1 MEVIIMKSYKEYER
15 VYIGSSDIASLT
27 VVGPRNQGVSLA
39 KSLDFNIDSNYF
51 AYLVDGEA
59 NIGDHYKLVQCC
71 KYWMNVFDDQELTLK
86 LSAPTIKVYRAGD
99 CGCIIQC
106 LYE

>member
-1 MEVIIMKSYKEYER
+1 MKSYRDYDR

-27 VVGPRNQGVSLA
+27 IVAPRDNGDPLA
-39 KSLDFNIDSNYF
+39 KSLDFGIDSNYF

-59 NIGDHYKLVQCC
+59 KIGDHYKLVQCC
-71 KYWMNVFDDQELTLK
+71 RYWMKVFDDQELTLK
-86 LSAPTIKVYRAGD
+86 LHAPIIKVYRAAD

-106 LYE
+106 LAN